1 MMEFRRGKTGSLK
14 GSARGRDAVAVL
26 LSEAELA
33 TAEVPS
39 GPLAGF
45 EARLVALSTQ
55 ATPDAATLGWAR
67 AIVIE
72 TDGQTPEGW
81 ERPNNEI
88 GRAPCRERECQYVSI
103 SVDAGSLKKNNQS
116 LYYLTHIHSI

>member
-33 TAEVPS
+33 VAEVPS

-45 EARLVALSTQ
+45 EARLVALSPE
-55 ATPDAATLGWAR
+55 ATPEAATLGWAR

-72 TDGQTPEGW
+72 TDGKTPEGW
-81 ERPNNEI
+81 RSEEHTS
-88 GRAPCRERECQYVSI
+88 E
-103 SVDAGSLKKNNQS
+103 LQS
-116 LYYLTHIHSI
+116 LMRISYAVFCLKQKTDRKPLHSTHPSIIP